1 MTQQMTYFG
10 FILVNTKQ
18 SASFTLERVGHITT
32 RVTNPGHPD
41 SLRQTFTV
49 LSELSTDVG
58 VEA

>member
-18 SASFTLERVGHITT
+18 LTSFTLERVGHITT
-32 RVTNPGHPD
+32 RVTNTSHPD
-41 SLRQTFTV
+41 SFRQTFTV
-49 LSELSTDVG
+49 LSELSIDVG